1 MAQML
6 TKTEII
12 SIELSL
18 LHNKNAIAPGMINN
32 PIAKINPTA
41 FKVAIIAKDK
51 AASNP

>member
-1 MAQML
+1 MAEML

-18 LHNKNAIAPGMINN
+18 LDNKNAIAPGMINN

-41 FKVAIIAKDK
+41 FKVAIITNDK

>member
-18 LHNKNAIAPGMINN
+18 LDNKNAIAPGIMNN
-32 PIAKINPTA
+32 PIANISPTA
-41 FKVAIIAKDK
+41 FKVAIITKDK